1 MSPFILP
8 KPNPSVMRVDEPS
21 GNLNQILQFI
31 EQNPGCHLRQIKRE
45 LKISMGTLQYH
56 LNLLE
61 KNEKIT
67 SDKHRLHR
75 YYFPVGLF
83 LDNEKNVLKILN
95 KETGRDI
102 LMFIIERKNPTQT
115 EIVEVIQISA
125 PSVNWHINNL
135 IQLGLIMEDRDGKFK
150 RYVFSGNPSYVIS
163 LMKRYHT
170 SIWDKWSGRLA
181 ETFLSFSGDEKQ

>member
-1 MSPFILP
+1 
-8 KPNPSVMRVDEPS
+8 MRVNDLS
-21 GNLNQILQFI
+21 DNTNQILQFI

-61 KNEKIT
+61 KNGRIT
-67 SDKHRLHR
+67 SDKQSLHR
-75 YYFPVGLF
+75 YYFPVGMF

-95 KETGRDI
+95 KETERDI

-115 EIVEVIQISA
+115 EIVSAIQISA
-125 PSVNWHINNL
+125 PSVNWHISNL
-135 IQLGLIMEDRDGKFK
+135 VQLDLIREERDGKFK
-150 RYVFSGNPSYVIS
+150 RYMFSGNPDHIIS

-181 ETFLSFSGDEKQ
+181 EIFLSFSGDDKQ